1 MSHIFHIT
9 LKYYIVNL
17 YLQIIRMLTD
27 KCKNQESMLAEYEMR
42 EEQYQELEL
51 EADLLRQQMEAARW
65 VMYWNCIPSVN
76 QIAYPWPECN
86 WVYTN
91 FE

>member
-51 EADLLRQQMEAARW
+51 EADLLRQQMEAAR
-65 VMYWNCIPSVN
+65 
-76 QIAYPWPECN
+76 
-86 WVYTN
+86 
-91 FE
+91 